1 MNIEIPIQGQSAS
14 GGVPPVQPPVPPV
27 QPPIPPNQPN
37 YTRPIEPPPIVNNP
51 YDTRNTNIFPSNS
64 RMIEDVRREMQ
75 QRGVLMVPGSSSMSQ
90 IINQYGSNLKQQK
103 VNEIKS
109 DFNQR
114 GQVIANIRDR
124 ELNELQKWGN
134 KEYTRLYH
142 LYGDDEE
149 KVKKSQEYQELE
161 DKYTERKD
169 AIKNKYDSGI
179 ITLKEEQDEE
189 ITEVD
194 KELTRAVRDLTRYFE
209 HEARGNVNEDSY
221 INQLKKQ
228 REEAIFER
236 DNAQDEETA
245 RDAAKRVNELND
257 KIKNVID
264 EGNNEEDEESVKKD
278 FGARILQMMSGVNQ
292 LASGIT
298 NRNVGSMI
306 TGAGGVITNLIPM
319 SDESQAN
326 AMKWISGLGMFGTL
340 LSHSVDRENQMG
352 GLAAVI
358 RKGEKLENVRYS
370 LYDELFNYQLRE
382 DFPSI
387 FEMGL
392 DETAFAKSA
401 EHRISQR
408 GIGGWKGVEQAYYQE
423 GLERALSLSSGAL
436 GQAGM
441 FDRYG
446 VNITDAISNLVVALE
461 RDRFS
466 GVKRGDYARVDEYLR
481 LQQGIMQS
489 QLSFAGTPSYDYA
502 NSMISRFANFQNYT
516 IDSRTGGDIQ
526 ALQSMILNPQND
538 RQKAILYGV
547 VEKMFPETRG
557 RMDKI
562 EQTLQ
567 DPDKM
572 AKIEQGYIQDIQK
585 RYGGFDTEMG
595 YFAAKAA
602 LPGIG
607 SAERLRSVWNGMLFD
622 NYNIVKGDGIKDEYM
637 RDIKG
642 YTSDIT
648 SSVTQLSEWVQKLF
662 VKISSFVDGTESV
675 NIRSI
680 Q

>member
-14 GGVPPVQPPVPPV
+14 GGNIPPVQPPN
-27 QPPIPPNQPN
+27 QPIQPITPPNQPTPPN
-37 YTRPIEPPPIVNNP
+37 QQNQGLIHGNIEM
-51 YDTRNTNIFPSNS
+51 NS
-64 RMIEDVRREMQ
+64 RMVEDVRREMQ

-90 IINQYGSNLKQQK
+90 IINQYGSNLK
-103 VNEIKS
+103 
-109 DFNQR
+109 
-114 GQVIANIRDR
+114 
-124 ELNELQKWGN
+124 
-134 KEYTRLYH
+134 
-142 LYGDDEE
+142 
-149 KVKKSQEYQELE
+149 SQENSFIHNKYENLRDTSKRSRDFEISEIENRASKEAQKYINLMTSGAMTE
-161 DKYTERKD
+161 DEARKAWMNSPERKKLEKEKELVEKD
-169 AIKNKYDSGI
+169 YQSDVKSFNE
-179 ITLKEEQDEE
+179 KEESEKRD
-189 ITEVD
+189 VD
-194 KELTRAVRDLTRYFE
+194 KDLTKAIRDLTRYFE
-209 HEARGNVNEDSY
+209 REARQNINEDSY
-221 INQLKKQ
+221 INQLRKQ

-236 DNAQDEETA
+236 DNAQDEEQA
-245 RDAAKRVNELND
+245 RDAAKRANELNN

-264 EGNNEEDEESVKKD
+264 EGKNEENEEPNGKD

-358 RKGEKLENVRYS
+358 RKGERLEDVRYS
-370 LYDELFNYQLRE
+370 LYDELFNYQLGE
-382 DFPSI
+382 NFPSI

-401 EHRISQR
+401 ERRISQR

-423 GLERALSLSSGAL
+423 GLERALSLSSGSL

-461 RDRFS
+461 RDKFS
-466 GVKRGDYARVDEYLR
+466 GVRKGDYARVDEYLK

-516 IDSRTGGDIQ
+516 VDSRTGGDIQ

-572 AKIEQGYIQDIQK
+572 AKIQQGYIQDIQK

-607 SAERLRSVWNGMLFD
+607 SSERLRSIWNGMLSD
-622 NYNIVKGDGIKDEYM
+622 NYNVVKGDGIKDEYM

-662 VKISSFVDGTESV
+662 VKISGFVDGTESV
-675 NIRSI
+675 NIRSV